1 MVTDRSRSLSG
12 LSQGHAATPQQ
23 AVHALLDLLEQAG
36 VNHVFGVPGA
46 AITPFYEALAG
57 RARVR
62 HVLARHE
69 EGAALMAYGYAR
81 VQRALGVCLVTT
93 GPGATN
99 ALTGI
104 AAAQADSAPVLL
116 LSGQVSRQTSGRA
129 PLQELDLVQIY
140 RAVTKLSAMPA
151 SAARLVPL
159 AQRAI
164 RTAMSG
170 RPGPVHL
177 NIPTDMLKEP
187 VHVAPARGADRL
199 GAVFDPAAVARA
211 ADLIAHAKCPVLLAG
226 SGVDVAGAWD
236 ELFEL
241 ATRWSIRVATTP
253 KAKGVF
259 PENHPLALGV
269 VGLAG
274 HRRAERHL
282 LESSPDVL
290 IIVGTTLGEFATNNW
305 DARLGQAGS
314 IVQVDIDPTELGKN
328 YPIDVG
334 VQGDA
339 RLVLQEISADLQ
351 QRFSKPEPRL
361 VALSTPPEPQKR
373 WSPNASGPERLNPQF
388 VIQTLRDELA
398 DDALLFVD
406 NGNCMLWAGHFFEA
420 RRAHTYMSTLGLASM
435 GTAVAAA
442 IGGKLAAP
450 NQQVVSLTGDGAFA
464 MNGMEVHSAV
474 EHDIPVV
481 WVVLNDGG
489 LGMVRHGETLI
500 YGHDLGACRY
510 EKELDFCSFA
520 LALGA
525 RGYTVERSEQLAA
538 TLRDALAC
546 GKPAVVDVK
555 IDPAVVPPPLARR
568 AAAVLSAFGTKE

>member
-1 MVTDRSRSLSG
+1 MATERPHSPRPG
-12 LSQGHAATPQQ
+12 PHASAPAPQ
-23 AVHALLDLLEQAG
+23 AVYALLDLLEQHG
-36 VNHVFGVPGA
+36 VRHIFGVPGA
-46 AITPFYEALAG
+46 AITPIYEALAS
-57 RARVR
+57 RARIR

-69 EGAALMAYGYAR
+69 EGAALMAYGCAR
-81 VQRALGVCLVTT
+81 VRRALGVCLVTT

-116 LSGQVSRQTSGRA
+116 LSGQVSRHTSGRA

-140 RAVTKLSAMPA
+140 RPVTKLSVMPL
-151 SAARLVPL
+151 SAARIIPTTE
-159 AQRAI
+159 RAI

-177 NIPTDMLKEP
+177 NLPTDMLKETIDLG
-187 VHVAPARGADRL
+187 PARAGHAP
-199 GAVFDPAAVARA
+199 GTVFSPEAVARA
-211 ADLIAHAKCPVLLAG
+211 AELIAAARRPAILAG

-259 PENHPLALGV
+259 PENHQLSLGV
-269 VGLAG
+269 MGLAG
-274 HRRAERHL
+274 HARAERHL
-282 LESSPDVL
+282 LENAPDLLL
-290 IIVGTTLGEFATNNW
+290 IIGTTLGEFATNNW
-305 DARLGQAGS
+305 DARLGRAGT
-314 IVQVDIDPTELGKN
+314 IIQVDIDPTELGKN
-328 YPIDVG
+328 YPIDLG

-339 RLVLQEISADLQ
+339 RIVLEALIDELQ
-351 QRFSKPEPRL
+351 QRFGVPEARL
-361 VALSTPPEPQKR
+361 LALSAPPIPRGSSAEPSAAQ
-373 WSPNASGPERLNPQF
+373 RLNPEL
-388 VIQTLRDELA
+388 VIRTLRDELA

-442 IGGKLAAP
+442 IGAKLAAP
-450 NQQVVSLTGDGAFA
+450 HQQVVALAGDGAFA

-481 WVVLNDGG
+481 WLVLNDSG

-500 YGHDLGACRY
+500 YGRDLGACRY
-510 EKELDFCSFA
+510 ENELDLASFA
-520 LALGA
+520 RAIGA
-525 RGYTVERSEQLAA
+525 SGYTVERSDQLRA
-538 TLRDALAC
+538 TLRAALDL
-546 GKPAVVDVK
+546 GKPAVVDIK
-555 IDPAVVPPPLARR
+555 IDPNAVPAPLAHR
-568 AAAVLSAFGTKE
+568 AAAVRKAFGARD